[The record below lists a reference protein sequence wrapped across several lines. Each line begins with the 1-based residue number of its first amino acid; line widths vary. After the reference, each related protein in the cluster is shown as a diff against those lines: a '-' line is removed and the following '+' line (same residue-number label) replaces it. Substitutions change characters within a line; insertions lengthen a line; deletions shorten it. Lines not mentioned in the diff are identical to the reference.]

1 MNQETAMKILNIK
14 KDELNKINL
23 KIKYRKALLKYH
35 PDKNKFSTNEQFI
48 KVKEAYDYLLYEQ
61 ENMSH
66 IKDKYIYSIYYFIKK
81 YIQNNNISYYEFN
94 LNIKNLLNKD
104 IYYFNKYK
112 LHIPLWHNELYFPN
126 KNIYIKMIR
135 ELEDYIEIDNLNNI
149 HIYLEIKYKK
159 IGDII
164 YLLNESISF
173 LYDEELYNNK
183 IKILQNIGIPKIKN
197 NIYDHSE
204 LSNIIIHI

>member
-1 MNQETAMKILNIK
+1 MNQEKAMKILNIK
-14 KDELNKINL
+14 KHELNKINL

-48 KVKEAYDYLLYEQ
+48 KVKEAYNYLLNEQ

-94 LNIKNLLNKD
+94 PNIKNLLNKD
-104 IYYFNKYK
+104 IYYFNEYK

-135 ELEDYIEIDNLNNI
+135 KLEDYIEIDNLNNI

-204 LSNIIIHI
+204 LSNVIIHI

>member
-1 MNQETAMKILNIK
+1 MNQKEAMKILNIK

-48 KVKEAYDYLLYEQ
+48 KVKEAYNYLLNEQ

-94 LNIKNLLNKD
+94 PNIKNLLNKD
-104 IYYFNKYK
+104 IYYFNEYK
-112 LHIPLWHNELYFPN
+112 LHIPLWHNELYFPD

-135 ELEDYIEIDNLNNI
+135 KLEDYIKIDNLNNI

-197 NIYDHSE
+197 NIYEHSE

>member
-1 MNQETAMKILNIK
+1 MNQTEAMQILNIK
-14 KDELNKINL
+14 KNELNKINL

-35 PDKNKFSTNEQFI
+35 PDKNKYSTNEQFI
-48 KVKEAYDYLLYEQ
+48 KVKEAYNYLLNEE
-61 ENMSH
+61 ENISH

-81 YIQNNNISYYEFN
+81 YIQNNNILYYEFN
-94 LNIKNLLNKD
+94 LTIKNLLNKD
-104 IYYFNKYK
+104 IYYFNDYK

-126 KNIYIKMIR
+126 KNIYIKMVRI
-135 ELEDYIEIDNLNNI
+135 LEDYIEIDDLNNI

-159 IGDII
+159 FGDII